1 MAALDNTLKV
11 MQQKCVLSGKSLAGE
26 EKKSEKTPIPTV
38 QKKNVVNDEEMNELA
53 ESIHKY

>member
-1 MAALDNTLKV
+1 
-11 MQQKCVLSGKSLAGE
+11 MQQKCGLSGKSLAGE